1 MVILQTIDLYVLNI
15 KLSILVCRQVAVKR
29 MEQDGWENVFSEYF
43 YAKILSESN
52 NIDIVKKEPDICFK
66 GMINEQ

>member
-1 MVILQTIDLYVLNI
+1 M
-15 KLSILVCRQVAVKR
+15 
-29 MEQDGWENVFSEYF
+29 FSEYF